1 VARIKLFPFAIQAP
15 WGLSPALLPELPL
28 PAKIR
33 TAFQE
38 PVQLSHDPERAND
51 DDYVETKYEEVR
63 ERIQRGMDG
72 LARRRT
78 LPLFG

>member
-38 PVQLSHDPERAND
+38 PVRLSRDPERAGD
-51 DDYVETKYEEVR
+51 DAYVETKYEEVR
-63 ERIQRGMDG
+63 ERIQKGMDA